1 MCSAFA
7 TWSEDEQYE
16 AEGWCDDA
24 DRWQTNFVD
33 WCLGEMPAHLRALL
47 LSVGA
52 EMPAWA

>member
-1 MCSAFA
+1 VCSAFA